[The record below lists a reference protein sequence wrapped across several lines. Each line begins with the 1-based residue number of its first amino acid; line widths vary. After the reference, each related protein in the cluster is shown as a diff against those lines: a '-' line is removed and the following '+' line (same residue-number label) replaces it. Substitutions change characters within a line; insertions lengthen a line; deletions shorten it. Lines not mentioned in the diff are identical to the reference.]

1 MRVRFGE
8 FTLDTESRQLLQD
21 NAERHLSPKAF
32 DLLHLLIQSRPRAL
46 SKAELHERLW
56 SSTFVSDATL
66 SSLVAEVRAALGEN
80 ARRGRFVRT
89 VHRFGYAFKGSASDL
104 PTHASTLDHRPRCC
118 VIWEWG
124 QVALGEGDHLLGR
137 AGDVAVWLESPTVS
151 RHHARIRVRG
161 LDVTI
166 EDLASKNGT
175 FVRGQPLTKPTPVT
189 DGDEI
194 DLGSVP
200 IKVRLFDP
208 SGSTE
213 TRPSRERRRRSR

>member
-1 MRVRFGE
+1 MHVRFGE
-8 FTLDTESRQLLQD
+8 FTLDTESRQLLRD
-21 NAERHLSPKAF
+21 SAERHLSPKAF
-32 DLLHLLIQSRPRAL
+32 DLLYLLIQSRPRAL

-56 SSTFVSDATL
+56 PSTFVSDATL
-66 SSLVAEVRAALGEN
+66 SSLVAEVRAALDEN
-80 ARRGRFVRT
+80 AQRGRFVRT
-89 VHRFGYAFKGSASDL
+89 VHRFGYAFKGTASEL
-104 PTHASTLDHRPRCC
+104 PTHTPTPDQRPRCC

-124 QVALGEGDHLLGR
+124 QIALGEGDHLLGR

-175 FVRGQPLTKPTPVT
+175 FVRGQPLTEPTPVS
-189 DGDEI
+189 DGDDIE
-194 DLGSVP
+194 LGSVHV
-200 IKVRLFDP
+200 KVRLFDP

-213 TRPSRERRRRSR
+213 TRPSAERRRHNR